1 MRYFLFVLPVLFSV
15 SLYSQS
21 QIYSEDFT
29 GQNGKGAVGPA
40 PTTDLSGVDWSIDIS
55 SADLSANTDWFKVV
69 NEVFDGNGIYGLRF
83 GSRGEVEFEKINN
96 FVDDIIEFN
105 KVSSDENEFR
115 DIVKNDWYGLEGDNY
130 LDLNFEEEL
139 SMSYFIIVEGS

>member
-1 MRYFLFVLPVLFSV
+1 MKVFNKKEFVKFVRGNEY
-15 SLYSQS
+15 LY
-21 QIYSEDFT
+21 IDNVEV
-29 GQNGKGAVGPA
+29 GGK
-40 PTTDLSGVDWSIDIS
+40 DDNFDY
-55 SADLSANTDWFKVV
+55 DMKVV